1 MPQGGRRVCTACS
14 HVPRQVGRC
23 DKSAP
28 VRTLRLHMDS
38 HVFHRRG
45 GVKQKGSADKHAPTY
60 KELVAYRSEGEVMA
74 RKKHAKKKNKQS
86 EADVNTH

>member
-1 MPQGGRRVCTACS
+1 
-14 HVPRQVGRC
+14 
-23 DKSAP
+23 
-28 VRTLRLHMDS
+28 MDS

-74 RKKHAKKKNKQS
+74 RKKHAKKKKINNQKLTS
-86 EADVNTH
+86 TRTRPHPLNAIKKE